1 MNTQGTVESV
11 DGKFVVVNGEKYS
24 AFAPTQIH
32 VSVGDYVNFE
42 YTEKNGVTK
51 FGTPVVYKNI
61 KGNLYP
67 AKGVVASPTGMAPTP
82 TAGRYTPTPSK
93 IGEPILSKDR
103 LILRQNALTAA
114 VNFVNTRCAVATALA
129 SPEDVIVVAKIF
141 EGYTSGDDDLKSV
154 EKELD
159 SSTEC

>member
-32 VSVGDYVNFE
+32 VNVGDYVNFE

-67 AKGVVASPTGMAPTP
+67 TKGGPVQIGGSVPAPT
-82 TAGRYTPTPSK
+82 AVRYTPAPSK

-114 VNFVNTRCAVATALA
+114 VNFVTNIKTDEGIT
-129 SPEDVIVVAKIF
+129 PEDVIKVAKIF
-141 EGYTSGDDDLKSV
+141 EGFTSGDDDLKSV
-154 EKELD
+154 EKALD
-159 SSTEC
+159 ASPEC